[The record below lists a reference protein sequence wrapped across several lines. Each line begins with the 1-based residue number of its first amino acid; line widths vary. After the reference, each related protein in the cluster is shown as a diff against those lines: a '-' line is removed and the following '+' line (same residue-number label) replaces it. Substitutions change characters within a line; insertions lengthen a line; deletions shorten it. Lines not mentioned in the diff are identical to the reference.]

1 MGGITWGS
9 ETITYHYDYDFS
21 SALIWVVQNSTSG
34 DMCSARPE
42 VKLYFGNG
50 VPGKPVTMPANCTG
64 TRTWL
69 VGCRMFA
76 GGGAEDI
83 FLAGEFFTRRSR
95 SHFVQEVRPSLVT
108 DMTDEVQKSG
118 CFYG

>member
-69 VGCRMFA
+69 VGCRKFH
-76 GGGAEDI
+76 
-83 FLAGEFFTRRSR
+83 FLGDSSFWTGELYSALNI
-95 SHFVQEVRPSLVT
+95 VQEVRPSLDT
-108 DMTDEVQKSG
+108 DLKDELDKTY
-118 CFYG
+118 CNYITW